1 MTDLAGEA
9 DVCHRNKVVEVMLL
23 LPTHQFFALEQ
34 AAFQQNVSV
43 GRLLR
48 RAISDYLRQPGS

>member
-1 MTDLAGEA
+1 MTEPQGAA
-9 DVCHRNKVVEVMLL
+9 DVGHKVVELMLL

-34 AAFQQNVSV
+34 AAFHKDVSV

-48 RAISDYLRQPGS
+48 RAISDYLRQLGS